1 MSADRFRIRAAE
13 RKDVSLILAFIKE
26 LADYEKLGDQVGAT
40 EEKLV
45 ASLFAEPAFVE
56 VLIAEAVAD
65 DGAMDAAGFAL
76 YFHNYSTFLG
86 QPGIFLED
94 LFVRPEFRGIGIGIG
109 LLRELAK
116 KTIEKNCG
124 RLDWMVLDWNEPA
137 IGFFRTIGARRV
149 DGFVPYRLCGDA
161 LQRLAQSGQDG
172 DG

>member
-1 MSADRFRIRAAE
+1 MSAGRYRIRAAE
-13 RKDVSLILAFIKE
+13 RKDASLILALIRE
-26 LADYEKLGDQVGAT
+26 LADYEKLADQVSAT

-45 ASLFAEPAFVE
+45 ASLFAEPVFAE

-65 DGAMDAAGFAL
+65 NGAMDAAGFAL

-94 LFVRPEFRGIGIGIG
+94 LFVRPEFRGLGIGIG

-116 KTIEKNCG
+116 KTIAGNCG

-137 IGFFRTIGARRV
+137 IDFYHSIGARRV
-149 DGFVPYRLCGDA
+149 AGFVPYRLTGDA
-161 LQRLAQSGQDG
+161 LQKLAESEQDG
-172 DG
+172 

>member
-1 MSADRFRIRAAE
+1 MSAGRFRVRAAE
-13 RKDVSLILAFIKE
+13 RKDASLILSFIRE
-26 LADYEKLGDQVGAT
+26 LADYEKLGDQVSAT
-40 EEKLV
+40 VEKLL
-45 ASLFAEPAFVE
+45 ASLFAEPAFAE

-65 DGAMDAAGFAL
+65 NGAMEAAGFAL

-94 LFVRPEFRGIGIGIG
+94 LFVRPAFRGLGIGVG

-137 IGFFRTIGARRV
+137 IDFYHSIGARRV
-149 DGFVPYRLCGDA
+149 DGFMPYRLSGDA
-161 LQRLAQSGQDG
+161 LQRLAQSGQNG
-172 DG
+172 